1 MSKAFDPR
9 DRFFRKAQAEGKRA
23 RSAFKLDDI
32 LARFPAFLPKR
43 AKVLDLGCAPGSFLQ
58 VLQQRQPQ
66 LLVGVD
72 LQAIEPL
79 PGVEFRQGDIFSDE
93 IGQWLQELGPFDVI
107 TSDMAPK
114 TTGVPD
120 NDQFHSVEL
129 CERVLE
135 LSADILKPGGNLLL
149 KIFTGADFDP
159 FWAQFKRSFRRAKT
173 FKPEAS
179 RDRSRETFLVGEGFA
194 PPGGEN

>member
-1 MSKAFDPR
+1 MPKAFNPR
-9 DRFFRKAQAEGKRA
+9 DSYYRKAQAQGLRA

-32 LARFPAFLPKR
+32 LKKFPQFLPKKAR
-43 AKVLDLGCAPGSFLQ
+43 ILDLGCAPGSFLQ
-58 VLQQRQPQ
+58 VLIQHNPH

-72 LQAIEPL
+72 LQVIEPIDD
-79 PGVEFRQGDIFSDE
+79 VEFFQGDIFSPE
-93 IGQWLQELGPFDVI
+93 VGEWLQEFGQFDVI

-135 LSADILKPGGNLLL
+135 LSETILKPNGNLLV
-149 KIFTGADFDP
+149 KIFVGADFDP
-159 FWAQFKRSFRRAKT
+159 FWLQFKAKFRRAKT
-173 FKPEAS
+173 FKPDAS
-179 RDRSRETFLVGEGFA
+179 RDRSREMFLIGEGYVSDKL
-194 PPGGEN
+194 